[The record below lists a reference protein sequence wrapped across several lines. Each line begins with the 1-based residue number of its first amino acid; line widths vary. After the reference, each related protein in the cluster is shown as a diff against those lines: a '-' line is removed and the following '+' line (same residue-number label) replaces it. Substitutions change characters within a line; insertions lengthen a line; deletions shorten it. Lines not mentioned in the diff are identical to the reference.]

1 MSPQDGLT
9 ETEQFPAGNAAGRF
23 HPLPIVCRP
32 RGPSVPPPNTV
43 SESPYTHT
51 QVQSEG
57 MDSGPQA
64 VPERLRERIPK
75 SWEHKGRTNPP
86 PHFAPEGGR
95 KETSRIQRAPTLL
108 APHLGL
114 PVWEWRGSQ
123 AENTAP
129 SPSLRSEPSEG
140 LKAQHPVPV
149 RTPDP
154 RPPDSP
160 SVPRKLVLY
169 LKPQP
174 QPRPHPSPPPR
185 SSGTGY
191 QGLDP
196 N

>member
-86 PHFAPEGGR
+86 PHFAPEGREKGDLTNPEGPDSAR
-95 KETSRIQRAPTLL
+95 SPPGAPSV
-108 APHLGL
+108 G
-114 PVWEWRGSQ
+114 VEGSQ

>member
-1 MSPQDGLT
+1 MGAQGANEP
-9 ETEQFPAGNAAGRF
+9 
-23 HPLPIVCRP
+23 
-32 RGPSVPPPNTV
+32 
-43 SESPYTHT
+43 
-51 QVQSEG
+51 
-57 MDSGPQA
+57 
-64 VPERLRERIPK
+64 
-75 SWEHKGRTNPP
+75 PP
-86 PHFAPEGGR
+86 PHFAPEGREKGDLTNPEGPNSAR
-95 KETSRIQRAPTLL
+95 SPPGAPSV
-108 APHLGL
+108 G
-114 PVWEWRGSQ
+114 VEGSQ